1 MVDDATGAGD
11 SRPPGVAAHPDAQ
24 LGEVGGATRAGASF
38 AGASSARS
46 GGQYLLAMLFPTME
60 RARFPVTRDQAM
72 LLMAATNEIFLGI
85 DIFFAH
91 QISGSIVGD
100 EWIPIIF
107 GPVAGALLLAAG
119 LVARRRRDIATVFA
133 NVVFVASIVVGLL
146 GAYFHL
152 RYALLPSAPM
162 GERANVDLL
171 VWAPPILGP
180 LTFCLVGLVGLSA
193 AWLEDPPD
201 SGALVLLRGWR
212 LRLPYSKTRA
222 YLFMVGMGSLATV
235 ISSVLDHAR
244 TGFQDPRLW
253 LPTAV
258 GVFATVVS
266 IGLGALDRPTRRDLR
281 VYFVAMLLMIAV
293 GLGGAWLHVSTD
305 LGTTG
310 TVVLERFIRGAPFMA
325 PLLFADIGAIG
336 LLALMAPTEVGAAG
350 PGAHR

>member
-1 MVDDATGAGD
+1 M
-11 SRPPGVAAHPDAQ
+11 AAAESGPDASPAADVRPQ
-24 LGEVGGATRAGASF
+24 T
-38 AGASSARS
+38 ARPDA
-46 GGQYLLAMLFPTME
+46 GQYHLATLFPVFDGV
-60 RARFPVTRDQAM
+60 RLPVTRDQAM
-72 LLMAATNEIFLGI
+72 LLMAATNEIFLGV

-107 GPVAGALLLAAG
+107 GPIAGALLLAAG
-119 LVARRRRDIATVFA
+119 LFAIRRRGMATVFA

-152 RYALLPSAPM
+152 RYALLPSAPA
-162 GERANVDLL
+162 GARVNVELL

-180 LTFCLVGLVGLSA
+180 LTFCLVGLIGLSA

-201 SGALVLLRGWR
+201 SGVLALLRGR
-212 LRLPYSKTRA
+212 RVRLPYSKTRA

-235 ISSVLDHAR
+235 MSSVLDHAR
-244 TGFQDPRLW
+244 TGFHDPRLW

-266 IGLGALDRPTRRDLR
+266 VALAAIDRPTRRDLQ
-281 VYFVAMLLMIAV
+281 VYLVAMLLMIGV
-293 GLGGAWLHVSTD
+293 GLGGAWLHIHTD

-310 TVVLERFIRGAPFMA
+310 SVVLERFIRGAPFMA
-325 PLLFADIGAIG
+325 PLLFADIGALG
-336 LLALMAPTEVGAAG
+336 LLALMAPAEGA
-350 PGAHR
+350 